1 MEFHIQLAGQPDL
14 RPIEA
19 AIVDVDPAA
28 VVDFDA
34 PGRILRIATSLDA
47 PAVLWLVNAAG
58 CDAQADRLTQLP
70 SICCGGCS
78 G

>member
-28 VVDFDA
+28 VIDFNA
-34 PGRILRIATSLDA
+34 PERVLRIATSLDGE
-47 PAVLWLVNAAG
+47 AVLWLVNGAG
-58 CDAQADRLTQLP
+58 CEATLGQLTQLP